1 MSSIGVGFDIDHTL
15 CIDNKLERVA
25 FLRLLERVQADGG
38 EPLGNLANE
47 TEAIDALLAFQR
59 GGGCTLDAA
68 VERFASDR
76 GVANMA
82 GYPDAF
88 RRLTLEMAP
97 AFLVPDP
104 QARAMFAQLARRD
117 VAVCV
122 LSNGWNPL
130 QTLKARRAGFGG
142 EVLASAD
149 LGVQKPEPAAF
160 AALVA
165 HLGVPAE
172 RCYYVGDD
180 PKADIG
186 GAIHAGLRAVWLDNE
201 GKNYPA
207 DAPPPTHTVSS
218 LAALLDI
225 IGETVAL

>member
-1 MSSIGVGFDIDHTL
+1 VSAIGVGFDIDHTL

-38 EPLGNLANE
+38 EPIGNLGTE

-59 GGGCTLDAA
+59 GGGCTLDVA
-68 VERFASDR
+68 VERFARER
-76 GVANMA
+76 GVEKLA

-88 RRLTLEMAP
+88 RRLALEMAP

-104 QARAMFAQLARRD
+104 QARAMLAQLARRD

-142 EVLASAD
+142 DVLTSAE
-149 LGVQKPEPAAF
+149 LGVQKPDPAAF
-160 AALVA
+160 GALVA
-165 HLGVPAE
+165 QLGVPAE

-180 PKADIG
+180 PKCDIA
-186 GAIHAGLRAVWLDNE
+186 GAVAAGLRGVWLDNE
-201 GKNYPA
+201 GKTYPA
-207 DAPPPTHTVSS
+207 DAPAPTHTVRS

-225 IGETVAL
+225 IGETVPL